1 MNIFFLDSNIEK
13 CAQYHV
19 DRHVIKMRLELAQ
32 LACTAHHV
40 LGDIPSEK
48 IPYKPTHKNHP
59 SAIWVRESLFNYD
72 FVVNLGLQ
80 LCKEMRHRFNTSYQK
95 TEEVLLWL
103 KENPI
108 QVKDCFI
115 TKQKLAVGDN
125 PIPFSNYDDYWNYAV
140 DNYRKYYNDTKQH
153 LFKWTNRPIPEWIK
167 K

>member
-1 MNIFFLDSNIEK
+1 MNIFFLDSDIKK

-19 DRHVIKMRLELAQ
+19 DKHVVKQRLELAQ
-32 LACTAHHV
+32 LGCTAHHI
-40 LGDIPSEK
+40 LGDIPAEK

-59 SAIWVRESLFNYD
+59 SAIWVRESLFNYNWI
-72 FVVNLGLQ
+72 VNLGLE
-80 LCKEMRHRFNTSYQK
+80 LCNEMRYRFGTPYQK

-108 QVKDCFI
+108 QVEDCFI

-153 LFKWTNRPIPEWIK
+153 LFKWTNRKKPEWIR
-167 K
+167 

>member
-19 DRHVIKMRLELAQ
+19 DKHVVKQRLELAQ

-40 LGDIPSEK
+40 LGDIDSSK

-59 SAIWVRESLFNYD
+59 SAIWVRESLFNYNYI
-72 FVVNLGLQ
+72 VNLGLA
-80 LCKEMRHRFNTSYQK
+80 LCEEMRHRFNTPHQK

-108 QVKDCFI
+108 QVNDCFMS
-115 TKQKLAVGDN
+115 KPKLAVGEKIIEN
-125 PIPFSNYDDYWNYAV
+125 DDYWNYAV
-140 DNYRKYYNDTKQH
+140 DNYRKYYRETIQH
-153 LFKWTNRPIPEWIK
+153 LFKWSNRETPEWIK
-167 K
+167 

>member
-19 DRHVIKMRLELAQ
+19 DKHVVKQRLELAQ

-40 LGDIPSEK
+40 LGDIDSSK

-59 SAIWVRESLFNYD
+59 SAIWVRESLFNYMY
-72 FVVNLGLQ
+72 VVNLGLE
-80 LCKEMRHRFNTSYQK
+80 LCKEMRHRFNTPHQK

-108 QVKDCFI
+108 QVNDCFMS
-115 TKQKLAVGDN
+115 KPKLAVGEKIIEN
-125 PIPFSNYDDYWNYAV
+125 DDYWNYAV
-140 DNYRKYYNDTKQH
+140 DNYRNYYNETKQH
-153 LFKWTNRPIPEWIK
+153 LFKWSKRETPYWIK
-167 K
+167 

>member
-40 LGDIPSEK
+40 LGDIDSSK

-59 SAIWVRESLFNYD
+59 SAIWVRESLFNYMY
-72 FVVNLGLQ
+72 VVNLGLE
-80 LCKEMRHRFNTSYQK
+80 LCKEMRHRFNTPHQK

-108 QVKDCFI
+108 QVNDCFMS
-115 TKQKLAVGDN
+115 KPKLAVGEKIIEN
-125 PIPFSNYDDYWNYAV
+125 DDYWNYAV
-140 DNYRKYYNDTKQH
+140 DNYRNYYNETKQH
-153 LFKWTNRPIPEWIK
+153 LFKWSNRETPEWIK
-167 K
+167 